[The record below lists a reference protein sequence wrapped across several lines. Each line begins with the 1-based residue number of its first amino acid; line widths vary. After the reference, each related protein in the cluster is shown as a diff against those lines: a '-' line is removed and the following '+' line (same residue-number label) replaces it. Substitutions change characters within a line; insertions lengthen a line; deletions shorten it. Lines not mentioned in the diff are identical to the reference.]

1 MPRVLTEWTG
11 AILLIA
17 AICTLLLPKLKS
29 RKLHTKKKK
38 TKEKRQENTVKQFSE
53 FPRLWFGSLKICL
66 AQRSNYKGLD
76 SGERERKEER
86 REEKRNER

>member
-1 MPRVLTEWTG
+1 MLK
-11 AILLIA
+11 A

-29 RKLHTKKKK
+29 CKLHTKKK